1 MKYSG
6 HVAGDSCCKSADRG
20 RSHQLDTFAARISVS
35 KVFQQR
41 NHCVRVRVCVW
52 SVGLCLIVHSL
63 DTCLVD
69 PFWHIPSENQAFF
82 SKASHSWFST
92 SKIDELK
99 LGKKKW
105 CDVFTRFLLS
115 WQQIPKFPVL
125 SYQFP
130 IAGSDWKAEVGNFE
144 AGGCRVGI
152 TLPVAISHGVRTAES
167 GNPTTHIQICSLIVF
182 QQYDLTCF
190 SHVLIRFICFQHVP
204 TISNTVVVGWRSS
217 E

>member
-41 NHCVRVRVCVW
+41 NHCVRVRVCVVCGVVPNCSLAW
-52 SVGLCLIVHSL
+52 HMPSRSILTYSKWKSSFLLKSVSQFILHL
-63 DTCLVD
+63 
-69 PFWHIPSENQAFF
+69 ENRRVEVGKEKVMRRF
-82 SKASHSWFST
+82 HTFST
-92 SKIDELK
+92 F
-99 LGKKKW
+99 
-105 CDVFTRFLLS
+105 VAR
-115 WQQIPKFPVL
+115 IPKFPVL

-167 GNPTTHIQICSLIVF
+167 GNPTTHIQICSLIVC